1 MLLLPLSYLYHLA
14 ATSMCI
20 SSFCAR
26 LLLGSSADDF
36 WVAFTDLVVAR
47 VINNGKP
54 QLTTRRD
61 VVIGASD
68 TRFVG
73 FRYE

>member
-1 MLLLPLSYLYHLA
+1 MLFLPLSYLYHLA

-36 WVAFTDLVVAR
+36 WAAFTHLVAR

-54 QLTTRRD
+54 QLTTRD